1 MAEKKI
7 ENKRPQRFNSL
18 PMSTYMEVKGNHEV
32 VLEGCRGVLE
42 YDTDV
47 GGFGGRPGGFGKETG
62 VVRVRAGR
70 MTLRFT
76 GRCLVIRCLTAD
88 SLVVEGFITGIE
100 FLS

>member
-1 MAEKKI
+1 MAEKKA
-7 ENKRPQRFNSL
+7 ENKRMHKGNSL
-18 PMSTYMEVKGNHEV
+18 PMSSYMEIKGNREV
-32 VLEGCRGVLE
+32 VVEGCRGVLE
-42 YDTDV
+42 YDTD
-47 GGFGGRPGGFGKETG
+47 